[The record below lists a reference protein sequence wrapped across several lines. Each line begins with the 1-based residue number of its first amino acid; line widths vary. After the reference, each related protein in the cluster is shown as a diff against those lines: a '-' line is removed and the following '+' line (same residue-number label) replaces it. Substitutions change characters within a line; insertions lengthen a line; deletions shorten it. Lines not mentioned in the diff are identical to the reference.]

1 MKIDEDFIA
10 DINHILFQHG
20 EKVEQAFAEK
30 NKEVISSDEDDI
42 KIPLDLSLSE
52 SICHELKRFNKK
64 IISEEDYDFEN
75 LQSDFCFVLD
85 PLDGSYNFYRGFPV
99 FCISLGIFQN
109 GFPSYGFI
117 YDILQGTIIHGS
129 KSLGSYMIQKKYFYE
144 PSPVWPEDQRN
155 AISVSETESAEKAT
169 FATGFP
175 SKFGRE
181 IVEDQK
187 FIGNLKS
194 FKKIR
199 MIGSA
204 ATSISNVATGIFDV
218 YYEKGIYVW
227 DVAAGIPIVLGA
239 GGFANYRFIN
249 NEGRMTVFTSN
260 KKLSHIYINL

>member
-1 MKIDEDFIA
+1 
-10 DINHILFQHG
+10 
-20 EKVEQAFAEK
+20 
-30 NKEVISSDEDDI
+30 
-42 KIPLDLSLSE
+42 
-52 SICHELKRFNKK
+52 
-64 IISEEDYDFEN
+64 
-75 LQSDFCFVLD
+75 
-85 PLDGSYNFYRGFPV
+85 
-99 FCISLGIFQN
+99 
-109 GFPSYGFI
+109 
-117 YDILQGTIIHGS
+117 
-129 KSLGSYMIQKKYFYE
+129 MIQKKYFYE